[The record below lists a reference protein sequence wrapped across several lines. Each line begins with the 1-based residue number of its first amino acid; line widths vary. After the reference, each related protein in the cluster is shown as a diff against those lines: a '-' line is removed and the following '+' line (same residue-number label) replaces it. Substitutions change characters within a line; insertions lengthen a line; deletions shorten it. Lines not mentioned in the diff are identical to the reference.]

1 MIAAFTSVALLAAG
15 AVASP
20 INLAPMFEKRE
31 LDTYTSDVTIHE
43 SCNATQRRFLE
54 RALA

>member
-1 MIAAFTSVALLAAG
+1 MIAGLTSVALLAAG
-15 AVASP
+15 AIASP
-20 INLAPMFEKRE
+20 INLASTFEKRE
-31 LDTYTSDVTIHE
+31 LDAYTSDVTIHE